1 MHTIEELKEQIKANA
16 ISTTLSNKD
25 KAKMIDLLTDMLVL
39 KSKQEAVTEF
49 SETILK
55 R

>member
-16 ISTTLSNKD
+16 ISTTLSKTD
-25 KAKMIDLLTDMLVL
+25 KAKMMDLLTDILI
-39 KSKQEAVTEF
+39 SKVKVEAVTEF

>member
-25 KAKMIDLLTDMLVL
+25 KAKMIELLTDKLIL
-39 KSKQEAVTEF
+39 ASKMEAVTEF